1 MAFLRFYAIL
11 LGFPLSIFYQF
22 SSPSVPTVG
31 VVIDIIHN
39 SSTKL
44 INVLTFGSCGA
55 ILQSRGAHESFSTPF
70 DEKSIYGA
78 KRQTRLY
85 SESAFSALTGF
96 FNKKKPVQR
105 LLSPYRLFGCLL
117 WLPYSVCGF
126 CSFDCA
132 VIASFLVKCVN
143 IMPQI

>member
-22 SSPSVPTVG
+22 SSPSVPTAG

-44 INVLTFGSCGA
+44 INVLTFGPGGA

-70 DEKSIYGA
+70 DEKSIHGA

-96 FNKKKPVQR
+96 FNKKKPIQTIV
-105 LLSPYRLFGCLL
+105 SIPAFGCLL